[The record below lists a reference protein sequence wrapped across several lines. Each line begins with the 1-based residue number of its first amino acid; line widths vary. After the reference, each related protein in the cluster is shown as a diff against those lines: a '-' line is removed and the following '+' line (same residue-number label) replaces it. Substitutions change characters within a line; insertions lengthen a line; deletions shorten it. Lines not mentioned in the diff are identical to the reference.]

1 MLDAAALL
9 ELSDLNYAE
18 AMREFARRA
27 GGTVVD
33 DDGILLFAGAHRLPV
48 LCNGVMRTDARRSA
62 ADVLT
67 RAREFFAPRH
77 RGYSVLV
84 RAHADEAVQR
94 AGADAGLVEMGAPP
108 GMVLERRLP
117 DAPPPPGVTL
127 ARVETPD
134 DVAAFADVMGAAY
147 GTYGMPP
154 DVTPALFA
162 RPETLIGPHLTSF
175 LARLEGRPV
184 AGAVVLLTHGVAGIY
199 WVGTIPE
206 ARGRGLAELC
216 TRVAGNAGFDL
227 GARLGVLQASPM
239 GAPVYRR
246 MGWVEVTR
254 YPYLVQFHQRD
265 SER

>member
-1 MLDAAALL
+1 MPDTATLLD
-9 ELSDLNYAE
+9 LSDLNYAE

-48 LCNGVMRTDARRSA
+48 LCNGVMRTDLRRNP
-62 ADVLT
+62 ADVIA
-67 RAREFFAPRH
+67 RAREFFAPRR

-84 RAHADEAVQR
+84 RGHADEALQR
-94 AGADAGLVEMGAPP
+94 AAADAGLLEMGAPP

-117 DAPPPPGVTL
+117 DAPPPAGVTL
-127 ARVETPD
+127 ARIETAA
-134 DVAAFADVMGAAY
+134 DVAAFAEVMGAAY

-162 RPETLIGPHLTSF
+162 RPETLIGPHIVSF

-184 AGAVVLLTHGVAGIY
+184 AGAVVLLSHGVAGVY
-199 WVGTIPE
+199 WVGTTPE

-216 TRVAGNAGFDL
+216 TRVAGNTGFDL
-227 GARLGVLQASPM
+227 GARFAVLQASPM

-254 YPYLVQFHQRD
+254 YPYLVEFHQRA
-265 SER
+265 EEP